1 MIWLRTF
8 CQKSNIFG
16 VKRRIGV
23 VKFREVI
30 FGFCVDEGVFEEILL
45 VLLVELPHGDL
56 VAVKGVVL
64 GHLGHKH
71 LQVEGA

>member
-30 FGFCVDEGVFEEILL
+30 FGFCVDEGVFEERLIFVGLRGIGWFESSITQNILFL
-45 VLLVELPHGDL
+45 HDFE
-56 VAVKGVVL
+56 
-64 GHLGHKH
+64 
-71 LQVEGA
+71 